1 MNGPQKAIAIQLVLG
16 LVVVAAFAT
25 QGSEMLLSAL
35 YGWAIGVANLLLL
48 GGTFRIANR
57 QAADNPKQGMTI
69 LYMSAVIR
77 FVLLA
82 VFFALGLAL
91 FALKPMPMVLT
102 FVVMQLGSA
111 LSLRGKR
118 RLTD

>member
-1 MNGPQKAIAIQLVLG
+1 MSGAQKAIAIQLLLG
-16 LVVVAAFAT
+16 LVLVVAFAT
-25 QGSEMLLSAL
+25 QGSAELLSAL
-35 YGWAIGVANLLLL
+35 YGWGIGVANLLLL
-48 GGTFRIANR
+48 GGTFRMASQR
-57 QAADNPKQGMTI
+57 AAENPKQGMTV
-69 LYMSAVIR
+69 LYLSAVIR
-77 FVLLA
+77 FILLA

-91 FALKPMPMVLT
+91 LALKPMPMVLT